1 MWGSHWPEGGLD
13 VSILGSPE
21 SETVHM
27 APALSQGIQQR
38 YKGGGLLSMMGSF
51 NDLCLG
57 ALLVSTLPRLRLLSQ
72 AEYLPVH
79 SCLVSLLLL
88 KSI

>member
-1 MWGSHWPEGGLD
+1 MKQAFRKHNSFPYSSVLNSASLMWGSHWPEGGLD

-51 NDLCLG
+51 NDLS
-57 ALLVSTLPRLRLLSQ
+57 A
-72 AEYLPVH
+72 
-79 SCLVSLLLL
+79 
-88 KSI
+88 

>member
-51 NDLCLG
+51 NDLS
-57 ALLVSTLPRLRLLSQ
+57 A
-72 AEYLPVH
+72 
-79 SCLVSLLLL
+79 
-88 KSI
+88 